1 MENRIGKSTKSTL
14 TGLFAVWLLAFAT
27 SSMAV
32 VETYEFENEHQRV
45 QYMELVETLRCPK
58 CQNQNIDDSNAPI
71 ATDMRRAVYKLIQEG
86 KSNDQVVEYMVSRF
100 GEFVV
105 YKPKLDEDLSSMVW
119 AALVCVLGLIFVVLV
134 ARKSRANDTIDTLSS
149 ADRAKL
155 ETLLKDEE
163 SK

>member
-1 MENRIGKSTKSTL
+1 MESRIGKSTKSSL

-27 SSMAV
+27 FSMAV

-71 ATDMRRAVYKLIQEG
+71 ATDMRKAVYKLIQEG
-86 KSNDQVVEYMVSRF
+86 KSNDQVVDYMVSRF

-105 YKPKLDEDLSSMVW
+105 YKPKLDPKTYLLW
-119 AALVCVLGLIFVVLV
+119 FGPALVCVLGLIFVILI
-134 ARKSRANDTIDTLSS
+134 ARKSRTNDSIDALST

-163 SK
+163 K